1 MELLRVVK
9 HRSLVSELVYVLLNV
24 GLAVTILL
32 VVWAVESPLPAF
44 ILILLSKWR
53 IFAVRPRYWLAHVQ
67 ANLVDLI
74 VSISLVVLL
83 YSAGSAGGE
92 QGVMLQVAIAVLYVI
107 WLLALKPRSKR
118 SFVVAQAGVA
128 LFVGTMALFSAAYEW
143 PSSAVVV
150 AMWLL
155 GYGTARHVL
164 SAYSETSATFLSLAW
179 GFVIAQIGWISYH
192 WAIAYSLPLIEGIRL
207 PQASIIVIALSF
219 AAERVYA
226 SYAKHGSVKAADIL
240 LPVLLSVSVIAIL
253 VFFFNAEHLSVSSV

>member
-92 QGVMLQVAIAVLYVI
+92 QGVVLQVAIAVLYVI

-128 LFVGTMALFSAAYEW
+128 LFVGTMALFSAAYE
-143 PSSAVVV
+143 
-150 AMWLL
+150 
-155 GYGTARHVL
+155 
-164 SAYSETSATFLSLAW
+164 LSL
-179 GFVIAQIGWISYH
+179 IHI
-192 WAIAYSLPLIEGIRL
+192 
-207 PQASIIVIALSF
+207 
-219 AAERVYA
+219 
-226 SYAKHGSVKAADIL
+226 
-240 LPVLLSVSVIAIL
+240 
-253 VFFFNAEHLSVSSV
+253 